1 MSRCEVDVTHA
12 MPLALDH
19 LVLAARTLDEGVQWC
34 AATLGIRPEAGGR
47 HAFMGTH
54 NRVFTIASA
63 AFPRAYF
70 EIIAIDPALPA
81 PSRAR
86 WFDLDDAA
94 LQRALADGP
103 QLVHWVARC
112 DDIAVARAAMLA
124 GGVDC
129 GEVERAE
136 RATPRGL
143 LRWQISVCA
152 DGHRPLAGAAPALIA
167 WGDAHPTDALPDSGV
182 ALAAMRVA
190 GWPEAL
196 APLLPA
202 SISQT
207 AAGTT
212 IAAPPIS
219 VRLSS
224 PRGVVTLQSTRL
236 EG

>member
-1 MSRCEVDVTHA
+1 

-19 LVLAARTLDEGVQWC
+19 LVLAARTLAEGLDWC
-34 AATLGIRPEAGGR
+34 EATLGIRPEAGGR
-47 HAFMGTH
+47 HVFMGTH

-70 EIIAIDPALPA
+70 EIIAIDPALSA
-81 PSRAR
+81 PGRAR
-86 WFDLDDAA
+86 WFDLDDVA
-94 LQRALADGP
+94 LQRVLARGP

-112 DDIAVARAAMLA
+112 TDIVAACAAMRA

-129 GEVERAE
+129 GGVERAE
-136 RATPRGL
+136 RATPRGP
-143 LRWQISVCA
+143 LRWQISLRA

-167 WGDAHPTDALPDSGV
+167 WDDAHPTDTLPDSGV
-182 ALAAMRVA
+182 ALVAMSVA

-202 SISQT
+202 GIAR
-207 AAGTT
+207 AAAAASG
-212 IAAPPIS
+212 AAPPIS
-219 VRLSS
+219 VRMAS